1 VVPEPGLELAVER
14 QAGDTVLFRG
24 GAAELDLRV
33 LTFPLRLTRGPERIV
48 ALIVQAPIA
57 AEPAAVEGAEPP
69 SVADKYGFD
78 PSVHALL
85 ISHDSPNGE
94 PALTLRFPLTF
105 RDCANLSRTLYFS
118 HYSIWLGKLR
128 ELVIQPVYSELAR
141 EFASGR
147 WGMVTNYSETRIFD
161 AARADGV
168 IEGRIWLDEVSGQFG
183 STQDLHYE
191 WKRVL
196 PDGRRE
202 RIAWSKMQATW
213 VEILS
218 HGVVEARPLP
228 DYYQQYIESMK
239 LVGSDPRAEPL
250 PATVDEIDLGVE
262 LFRVP
267 PGPVNRAL
275 LAERVFGT
283 ALEDANLVGNIYFAN
298 YTLWTGRTRDH
309 FFHDVA
315 PEYYRGVGEQGELRC
330 LYHRIDHLREA
341 MPFERIAVRMSLEAL
356 HERGVRLRCDYFRV
370 TPDGGRE
377 KLAHGQHVVG
387 WFALADGSWS
397 LTPLPEVFRA
407 AVLARAEGA
416 A

>member
-1 VVPEPGLELAVER
+1 
-14 QAGDTVLFRG
+14 
-24 GAAELDLRV
+24 
-33 LTFPLRLTRGPERIV
+33 
-48 ALIVQAPIA
+48 
-57 AEPAAVEGAEPP
+57 
-69 SVADKYGFD
+69 
-78 PSVHALL
+78 
-85 ISHDSPNGE
+85 
-94 PALTLRFPLTF
+94 
-105 RDCANLSRTLYFS
+105 
-118 HYSIWLGKLR
+118 
-128 ELVIQPVYSELAR
+128 
-141 EFASGR
+141 
-147 WGMVTNYSETRIFD
+147 
-161 AARADGV
+161 
-168 IEGRIWLDEVSGQFG
+168 
-183 STQDLHYE
+183 
-191 WKRVL
+191 
-196 PDGRRE
+196 
-202 RIAWSKMQATW
+202 
-213 VEILS
+213 
-218 HGVVEARPLP
+218 
-228 DYYQQYIESMK
+228 
-239 LVGSDPRAEPL
+239 
-250 PATVDEIDLGVE
+250 
-262 LFRVP
+262 
-267 PGPVNRAL
+267 VNRAL

-356 HERGVRLRCDYFRV
+356 RERGVRLRCDYFRV